1 MPGMHLRQPGFTYNV
16 LGPFTKNNER
26 IKKFKET
33 GDSIYIFIKTNQIK
47 LVFNMIW
54 LMEIFDNICVADL
67 ADTQLISK
75 FNKGFRFL
83 LCVIDIYS
91 KKEITI
97 TNAFQKVLDESNHKP
112 NTIWQIRAVIFTVDQ

>member
-1 MPGMHLRQPGFTYNV
+1 MHLRQPGFTYNV
-16 LGPFTKNNER
+16 LGPFTKNNQR

-75 FNKGFRFL
+75 FNKGFLFL

>member
-1 MPGMHLRQPGFTYNV
+1 MHLRQPGFTYNV

-75 FNKGFRFL
+75 FNKGFLFL

>member
-1 MPGMHLRQPGFTYNV
+1 MHLRQPGFTYNV

-26 IKKFKET
+26 IKKFKEK

-75 FNKGFRFL
+75 FNKGFLFL